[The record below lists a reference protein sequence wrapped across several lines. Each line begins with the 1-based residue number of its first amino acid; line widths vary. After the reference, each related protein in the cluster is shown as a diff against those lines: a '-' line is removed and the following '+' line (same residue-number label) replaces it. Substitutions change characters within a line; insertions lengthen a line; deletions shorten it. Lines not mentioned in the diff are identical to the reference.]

1 MSKPPTPQ
9 TVSRLLAKAGFEKAE
24 THRGITSE
32 GFHVI
37 RYRLQA
43 GVVIVN
49 WWADSSSAEFDRAQH
64 DAMLSSY
71 ADTLTEAGYS
81 AFIRNDQIGRPDHV
95 IVTVRKESQ

>member
-49 WWADSSSAEFDRAQH
+49 WQAGSGAGFNWAQH
-64 DAMLSSY
+64 DATLGSY

-81 AFIRNDQIGRPDHV
+81 AYIRNEMGRPDHV
-95 IVTVRKESQ
+95 IVTVRKESHA

>member
-1 MSKPPTPQ
+1 MTTKPPTPQ
-9 TVSRLLAKAGFEKAE
+9 GISRLLAKAGFEKAE

-49 WWADSSSAEFDRAQH
+49 WWPASGDEFDRAQH
-64 DAMLSSY
+64 DAMLGSY
-71 ADTLTEAGYS
+71 ADTLTEAGFAAY
-81 AFIRNDQIGRPDHV
+81 IQDEKGRPDHV
-95 IVTVRKESQ
+95 IVTAGVGE